1 MKDYAFYPEGD
12 AELLIVIGREIRPE
26 INRRVT
32 RAVQRIR
39 QAKIPGVLDL
49 IPAFASLLVQYDPV
63 RIGWSQIRD
72 RIEKAL
78 EAGGAESG
86 TEKLRVT
93 EIPVCYGG
101 EYGPDLE
108 NIAAHAG
115 LPASEVI
122 RIHTGRDYLIYMMG
136 FLPGFPYLGNLDVRL
151 HTPRRKEPRIS
162 IPAGSV
168 GIGGAQTGI
177 YPLTSPGGWH
187 ILGLTPVKLYDP
199 DAEDPVLLR
208 SGDVIRFRS
217 VSEEEFREIEEAGGK
232 LCI

>member
-1 MKDYAFYPEGD
+1 MRKYVIKPCGD
-12 AELLIVIGREIRPE
+12 TALMIQFEQKIDPAILRE
-26 INRRVT
+26 V
-32 RAVQRIR
+32 R
-39 QAKIPGVLDL
+39 QMTEKIQKAHLKGIIDL
-49 IPAFASLLVQYDPV
+49 IPSYAALLVKFDPAVFSYEMLKQKIEVLAGKEDRKTAFAV
-63 RIGWSQIRD
+63 RYID
-72 RIEKAL
+72 
-78 EAGGAESG
+78 
-86 TEKLRVT
+86 
-93 EIPVCYGG
+93 IPVLYGKPFP
-101 EYGPDLE
+101 EDLDHV
-108 NIAAHAG
+108 AKHAG
-115 LPASEVI
+115 CSIDEVI
-122 RIHTGRDYLIYMMG
+122 RIHTSNEYPVYMMG

>member
-1 MKDYAFYPEGD
+1 MIKPCGD
-12 AELLIVIGREIRPE
+12 TALMIQFEQKIDPAILRE
-26 INRRVT
+26 V
-32 RAVQRIR
+32 R
-39 QAKIPGVLDL
+39 QMTEKIQKAHLKGIIDL
-49 IPAFASLLVQYDPV
+49 IPSYAALLVKFDPAVFSYEMLKQKIEVLAGKEDRKTAFAV
-63 RIGWSQIRD
+63 RYID
-72 RIEKAL
+72 
-78 EAGGAESG
+78 
-86 TEKLRVT
+86 
-93 EIPVCYGG
+93 IPVLYGKPFP
-101 EYGPDLE
+101 EDLDHV
-108 NIAAHAG
+108 AKHAG
-115 LPASEVI
+115 CSIDEVI
-122 RIHTGRDYLIYMMG
+122 RIHTSNEYPGYMMG

>member
-1 MKDYAFYPEGD
+1 MIKPCGD
-12 AELLIVIGREIRPE
+12 TALMIQFEQKIDPAILRE
-26 INRRVT
+26 V
-32 RAVQRIR
+32 R
-39 QAKIPGVLDL
+39 QMTEKIQNAQLKGIIDL
-49 IPAFASLLVQYDPV
+49 IPSYAALLVKFDPAVFSYEMLKQKIEVLAGKEDRKTASAV
-63 RIGWSQIRD
+63 RYID
-72 RIEKAL
+72 
-78 EAGGAESG
+78 
-86 TEKLRVT
+86 
-93 EIPVCYGG
+93 IPVLYGKPFP
-101 EYGPDLE
+101 EDLDHV
-108 NIAAHAG
+108 AKHAG
-115 LPASEVI
+115 CSIDEVI
-122 RIHTGRDYLIYMMG
+122 RIHTGNEYPVYMMG
-136 FLPGFPYLGNLDVRL
+136 FLPGFPYLGNLDDRL

-208 SGDVIRFRS
+208 SGDVIRFRA

>member
-1 MKDYAFYPEGD
+1 MIKPCGD
-12 AELLIVIGREIRPE
+12 TALMIQFEQKIDPAILRE
-26 INRRVT
+26 V
-32 RAVQRIR
+32 R
-39 QAKIPGVLDL
+39 QMTEKIQKAHLKGIIDL
-49 IPAFASLLVQYDPV
+49 IPSYAALLVKFDPAVFSYEMLKQKIEVLAGKEDRKTAFAV
-63 RIGWSQIRD
+63 RYID
-72 RIEKAL
+72 
-78 EAGGAESG
+78 
-86 TEKLRVT
+86 
-93 EIPVCYGG
+93 IPVLYGKPFP
-101 EYGPDLE
+101 EDLDHV
-108 NIAAHAG
+108 AKHAG
-115 LPASEVI
+115 CSIDEVI
-122 RIHTGRDYLIYMMG
+122 RIHTSNEYPVYMMG